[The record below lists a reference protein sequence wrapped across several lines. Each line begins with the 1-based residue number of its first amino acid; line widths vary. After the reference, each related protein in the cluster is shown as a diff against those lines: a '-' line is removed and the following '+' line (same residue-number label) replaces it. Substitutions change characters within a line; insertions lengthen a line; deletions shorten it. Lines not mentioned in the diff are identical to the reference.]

1 MATPA
6 STSIPLAVS
15 RNTDKSRPYFK
26 QKVRLNSF
34 HAQQVF
40 DRGFDLCSSSIFT
53 LSVVLRVIGSNE
65 QAMEVED
72 IADAHINSIF
82 GAMHDETDRL
92 VHLAEKHGIELT
104 GIDYSSPKE
113 VDAMITSP
121 RAVRYLALIREFDAL
136 VARFDV
142 LWLSGTMPDG
152 DYSRHVYE
160 WKRKLLRVAGEI
172 RTIARRAMNAARRKD
187 APSEP
192 TPQAQQT
199 PAAGA
204 ESTNDPIMA
213 AQSAGSRIPPLAPIV
228 PVTEQE
234 LAA

>member
-1 MATPA
+1 MVTPAA

-15 RNTDKSRPYFK
+15 RNTEKSRPYFK
-26 QKVRLNSF
+26 QKALLNSF

-65 QAMEVED
+65 QAMEVEN

-82 GAMHDETDRL
+82 DAMRDETTRL
-92 VHLAEKHGIELT
+92 THLAEKHGIELT

-187 APSEP
+187 TPTES

-199 PAAGA
+199 TATDA
-204 ESTNDPIMA
+204 EST
-213 AQSAGSRIPPLAPIV
+213 AGAVQLADSTTPSLTPAVPLP
-228 PVTEQE
+228 EQE
-234 LAA
+234 LAAA